1 MRQVKMLIGV
11 LSCHKHAARRE
22 ACLAT
27 WADVKRRHD
36 VDLLFILG
44 GGRSSWPV
52 RDGCL
57 LHCPCPDDY
66 ASLSLKTRWLCLWAI
81 TNYRFDFLFKCDD
94 NSYVHVDR
102 LLKCD
107 TRGDYVGCGISG
119 QDYGHASGGAGY
131 RLSRH
136 ATIHVAASL
145 NGSASCEDWMQG
157 DDARILS
164 DSKRNP

>member
-66 ASLSLKTRWLCLWAI
+66 ASLDAHGGETR
-81 TNYRFDFLFKCDD
+81 
-94 NSYVHVDR
+94 
-102 LLKCD
+102 
-107 TRGDYVGCGISG
+107 
-119 QDYGHASGGAGY
+119 
-131 RLSRH
+131 
-136 ATIHVAASL
+136 
-145 NGSASCEDWMQG
+145 
-157 DDARILS
+157 
-164 DSKRNP
+164 